1 MLRFKI
7 SREVKN
13 KTKMNMRFDK
23 SSLQGTIIERDN
35 AKEIQTWHFG
45 MVEKQ
50 QN

>member
-13 KTKMNMRFDK
+13 KTKMNIGFDN
-23 SSLQGTIIERDN
+23 SSLQGTITERDN
-35 AKEIQTWHFG
+35 AKEIQTWHLG

-50 QN
+50 WK